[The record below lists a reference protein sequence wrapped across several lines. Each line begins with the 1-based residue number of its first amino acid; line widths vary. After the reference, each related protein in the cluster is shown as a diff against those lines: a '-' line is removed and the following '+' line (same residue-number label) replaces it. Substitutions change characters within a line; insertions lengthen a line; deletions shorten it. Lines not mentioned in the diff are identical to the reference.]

1 MKMRNFKLIVLL
13 LSFFLMVTA
22 CQTVQE
28 KTDKIVEQ
36 ENKRLGKYIG
46 QLSSE
51 LKIDLGN
58 PDEDFKNEKGN
69 QVLVY
74 KTKKY
79 GISCE
84 RKFEV
89 DTNSCLL
96 YTSPSPRDLP

>member
-1 MKMRNFKLIVLL
+1 MKMRNFKLIGLL

-89 DTNSCLL
+89 DTNSVVIGFSSKGCF
-96 YTSPSPRDLP
+96 

>member
-1 MKMRNFKLIVLL
+1 MKMRNFKLIALL

-51 LKIDLGN
+51 LKIDLG
-58 PDEDFKNEKGN
+58 
-69 QVLVY
+69 LSL
-74 KTKKY
+74 
-79 GISCE
+79 IHI
-84 RKFEV
+84 
-89 DTNSCLL
+89 
-96 YTSPSPRDLP
+96 

>member
-1 MKMRNFKLIVLL
+1 MRNYKLIVLL
-13 LSFFLMVTA
+13 LSIFLMVTA

-89 DTNSCLL
+89 DTNSVVIGFSSKGCF
-96 YTSPSPRDLP
+96 

>member
-13 LSFFLMVTA
+13 LSFSLMVTA

-58 PDEDFKNEKGN
+58 PDEDFKNE
-69 QVLVY
+69 
-74 KTKKY
+74 
-79 GISCE
+79 
-84 RKFEV
+84 
-89 DTNSCLL
+89 
-96 YTSPSPRDLP
+96 

>member
-1 MKMRNFKLIVLL
+1 MRNFKLIVVL
-13 LSFFLMVTA
+13 LSFFLVVTA

-36 ENKRLGKYIG
+36 ENKRLSKYIG

-89 DTNSCLL
+89 DTNSVVIGFSSKGCF
-96 YTSPSPRDLP
+96 

>member
-1 MKMRNFKLIVLL
+1 MRNFKLIVLL
-13 LSFFLMVTA
+13 LSFFFMVTA

-46 QLSSE
+46 QLSRE

-89 DTNSCLL
+89 DTNSVVIGFSSKGCF
-96 YTSPSPRDLP
+96 

>member
-1 MKMRNFKLIVLL
+1 MRNFKLIVLL
-13 LSFFLMVTA
+13 LSFSLMVTA

-69 QVLVY
+69 QVLIY

-89 DTNSCLL
+89 DT
-96 YTSPSPRDLP
+96 TSVVIGFSSKGCF

>member
-1 MKMRNFKLIVLL
+1 MRNFKLIVLL
-13 LSFFLMVTA
+13 LSLFLMVAA

-69 QVLVY
+69 QILVY

-89 DTNSCLL
+89 DTNSVVIGFSSKGCF
-96 YTSPSPRDLP
+96 

>member
-1 MKMRNFKLIVLL
+1 VKMRNFKLIVLL

-28 KTDKIVEQ
+28 KTNKIVEQ

-89 DTNSCLL
+89 DTNSVVIGFSSKGCF
-96 YTSPSPRDLP
+96 

>member
-1 MKMRNFKLIVLL
+1 MKMRNFKSIVLL
-13 LSFFLMVTA
+13 LSFFLIVTA

-89 DTNSCLL
+89 DNNSVVIGFSSKGCF
-96 YTSPSPRDLP
+96 

>member
-1 MKMRNFKLIVLL
+1 MRNFKLIVLL
-13 LSFFLMVTA
+13 LSFSLMVTA

-58 PDEDFKNEKGN
+58 PDEDFRNEKGN

-89 DTNSCLL
+89 DTNSVVIGFSSKGCF
-96 YTSPSPRDLP
+96 

>member
-89 DTNSCLL
+89 NTNSVVIGFSSKGCF
-96 YTSPSPRDLP
+96 

>member
-1 MKMRNFKLIVLL
+1 MRNFKLIVLL

-22 CQTVQE
+22 CQTIQE

-89 DTNSCLL
+89 DTNSVVIGFSSKGCF
-96 YTSPSPRDLP
+96 

>member
-13 LSFFLMVTA
+13 LSFFLVVTA

-89 DTNSCLL
+89 DTNSVVIGFSSKGCF
-96 YTSPSPRDLP
+96 

>member
-13 LSFFLMVTA
+13 LSFFLMVSA

-36 ENKRLGKYIG
+36 ENKRLSKYIG

-89 DTNSCLL
+89 DTNSVVIGFSSKGCF
-96 YTSPSPRDLP
+96 

>member
-1 MKMRNFKLIVLL
+1 MRNFKLIVLL
-13 LSFFLMVTA
+13 LSSFLMVTA

-89 DTNSCLL
+89 DTNSVVIGFSSKGCF
-96 YTSPSPRDLP
+96 

>member
-13 LSFFLMVTA
+13 LSFSLMVTA

-36 ENKRLGKYIG
+36 ENKRLSKYIG

-89 DTNSCLL
+89 DTNSVVIAFSSKGCF
-96 YTSPSPRDLP
+96 

>member
-1 MKMRNFKLIVLL
+1 MRNFKLIVLL
-13 LSFFLMVTA
+13 LSFSLMVTA

-28 KTDKIVEQ
+28 KTEKIVEQ

-89 DTNSCLL
+89 DTNSVVIGFSSKGCF
-96 YTSPSPRDLP
+96 

>member
-1 MKMRNFKLIVLL
+1 MRNFKLIVLL
-13 LSFFLMVTA
+13 LCFFLMVTA

-89 DTNSCLL
+89 DTNSVVIGFSSKGCF
-96 YTSPSPRDLP
+96 

>member
-1 MKMRNFKLIVLL
+1 MRNFKLIVLL
-13 LSFFLMVTA
+13 LSFFFMVSA

-36 ENKRLGKYIG
+36 ENKRLSKYIG

-89 DTNSCLL
+89 DTNSVVIGFSSKGCF
-96 YTSPSPRDLP
+96 

>member
-1 MKMRNFKLIVLL
+1 MKNFKLIVLL

-36 ENKRLGKYIG
+36 ENKRLSKYIG

-89 DTNSCLL
+89 DTNSVVIGFSSKGCF
-96 YTSPSPRDLP
+96 

>member
-1 MKMRNFKLIVLL
+1 MRNFKLVVLL
-13 LSFFLMVTA
+13 LSFFLMITA

-69 QVLVY
+69 QILVY

-89 DTNSCLL
+89 DTNSVVIGFSSKGCF
-96 YTSPSPRDLP
+96 

>member
-13 LSFFLMVTA
+13 LSFSLMFTA

-36 ENKRLGKYIG
+36 ENKRLSKYIG

-89 DTNSCLL
+89 DTNSVVIGFSSKGCF
-96 YTSPSPRDLP
+96 

>member
-13 LSFFLMVTA
+13 LSFFLIVTA

-89 DTNSCLL
+89 DTNSVVIGFSSKGCF
-96 YTSPSPRDLP
+96 

>member
-1 MKMRNFKLIVLL
+1 MRNFKLILL
-13 LSFFLMVTA
+13 LISFFLMLTA
-22 CQTVQE
+22 CQTLQE

-36 ENKRLGKYIG
+36 ENKRLSKYIG

-69 QVLVY
+69 QELVY

-89 DTNSCLL
+89 DTNSVVIGFSSKGCF
-96 YTSPSPRDLP
+96 

>member
-1 MKMRNFKLIVLL
+1 MRNFKLVVLL
-13 LSFFLMVTA
+13 LSFFIMITA

-89 DTNSCLL
+89 DTNSVVIGFSSKGCF
-96 YTSPSPRDLP
+96 

>member
-1 MKMRNFKLIVLL
+1 MINFKLIVLL
-13 LSFFLMVTA
+13 LSFFLIVTA

-89 DTNSCLL
+89 DTNSVVIGFSSKGCF
-96 YTSPSPRDLP
+96 

>member
-13 LSFFLMVTA
+13 LSFSLMVTA

-58 PDEDFKNEKGN
+58 PDEDMVF
-69 QVLVY
+69 LV
-74 KTKKY
+74 K
-79 GISCE
+79 E
-84 RKFEV
+84 NLR
-89 DTNSCLL
+89 
-96 YTSPSPRDLP
+96 

>member
-1 MKMRNFKLIVLL
+1 MRNFKLIVLL
-13 LSFFLMVTA
+13 LSFSLMVTA

-36 ENKRLGKYIG
+36 ENNRLGKYIG

-89 DTNSCLL
+89 DTNSVVIGFSSKGCF
-96 YTSPSPRDLP
+96 

>member
-13 LSFFLMVTA
+13 LSFSLMVTA

-58 PDEDFKNEKGN
+58 PNEDFKNEKGN

-89 DTNSCLL
+89 DTNSVVIGFSSKGCF
-96 YTSPSPRDLP
+96 

>member
-1 MKMRNFKLIVLL
+1 MRNFKLIVLL
-13 LSFFLMVTA
+13 VSFFLVVTG

-89 DTNSCLL
+89 DTSSVVIGFSSKGCF
-96 YTSPSPRDLP
+96 

>member
-1 MKMRNFKLIVLL
+1 MKMINFKLIVML
-13 LSFFLMVTA
+13 LSFSLMVTA

-89 DTNSCLL
+89 DTNSVVIGFSSKGCF
-96 YTSPSPRDLP
+96 

>member
-1 MKMRNFKLIVLL
+1 MRNFKLIVLL
-13 LSFFLMVTA
+13 LSFSFVVTA

-89 DTNSCLL
+89 DTNSVVIGFSSKGCF
-96 YTSPSPRDLP
+96 

>member
-13 LSFFLMVTA
+13 LSFFLMVTS

-36 ENKRLGKYIG
+36 ENKRLSKYIG

-89 DTNSCLL
+89 DTNSVVIGFSSKGCF
-96 YTSPSPRDLP
+96 

>member
-1 MKMRNFKLIVLL
+1 MLNFKLIVLL
-13 LSFFLMVTA
+13 LSFFLVVTA

-58 PDEDFKNEKGN
+58 SDEDFKNEKGN

-89 DTNSCLL
+89 DTNSVVIGFSSKGCF
-96 YTSPSPRDLP
+96 

>member
-1 MKMRNFKLIVLL
+1 MRNFKLIVLL

-46 QLSSE
+46 QLYSE

-89 DTNSCLL
+89 DTNSVVIGFSSKGCF
-96 YTSPSPRDLP
+96 

>member
-1 MKMRNFKLIVLL
+1 MKNFKLIVLL
-13 LSFFLMVTA
+13 LSFLLMVTA
-22 CQTVQE
+22 CQTLQK

-69 QVLVY
+69 QVFVY

-79 GISCE
+79 GIPCE

-89 DTNSCLL
+89 NTNSVVIGFSSKGCF
-96 YTSPSPRDLP
+96 

>member
-1 MKMRNFKLIVLL
+1 MKMRNFKSIVLL
-13 LSFFLMVTA
+13 LSFFLIVTA

-89 DTNSCLL
+89 DTNSVVIGFSSKGCF
-96 YTSPSPRDLP
+96 

>member
-1 MKMRNFKLIVLL
+1 MKMRNLKLIVLL

-36 ENKRLGKYIG
+36 ENKRLSKYIG

-89 DTNSCLL
+89 DTNSVVIGFSSKGCF
-96 YTSPSPRDLP
+96 

>member
-1 MKMRNFKLIVLL
+1 
-13 LSFFLMVTA
+13 MVTA

-36 ENKRLGKYIG
+36 ENKRLSKYIG

-89 DTNSCLL
+89 DTNSVVIGFSSKGVFSLL
-96 YTSPSPRDLP
+96 AELAAPQARL